1 MTNIIVII
9 ILAVVIGS
17 AVSYLIKAKRNGV
30 TCVGCPAGGSCSAAK
45 MKKKELDGPVIGK
58 KTIEITGMHCEH
70 CAMSVT
76 KALNQIDGVRA
87 DVSLSKGRAVIS
99 YDREVAEEVLKNT
112 VEKAGYK
119 VLGIS

>member
-1 MTNIIVII
+1 MENFII
-9 ILAVVIGS
+9 ICLLIIAVGLAIIPTIRHFKGH
-17 AVSYLIKAKRNGV
+17 G
-30 TCVGCPAGGSCSAAK
+30 GCCGGSSYK
-45 MKKKELDGPVIGK
+45 PKKKKLKRVIQK
-58 KTIEITGMHCEH
+58 KTFKVEGMHCEH

-119 VLGIS
+119 VSGIS